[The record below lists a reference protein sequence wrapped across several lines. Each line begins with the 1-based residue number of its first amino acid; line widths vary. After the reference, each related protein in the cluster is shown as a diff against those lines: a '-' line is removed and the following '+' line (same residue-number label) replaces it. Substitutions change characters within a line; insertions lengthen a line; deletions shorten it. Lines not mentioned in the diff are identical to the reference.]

1 MHGPLVRQQVLRVGE
16 AEHVVL
22 LTMHHIITDGWSMGV
37 LVREVAALYEVYR
50 RGEQS
55 PLPELEIQY
64 ADFAVWQREWLQG
77 EVLDAELS
85 YWREQLADAPEV
97 LELPTDRARP
107 RLESFQG
114 AYQRL
119 MSARTSQRGLTR
131 ASQQQGTT
139 LFMTLLAAF
148 KTLLYRYTGQTDIR
162 GGHTDSES

>member
-1 MHGPLVRQQVLRVGE
+1 MGE

-37 LVREVAALYEVYR
+37 LVKEVAALYEVYR

-85 YWREQLADAPEV
+85 YWKNNW
-97 LELPTDRARP
+97 PTRPRCWSCRPIVHDRAWRV
-107 RLESFQG
+107 FV
-114 AYQRL
+114 AQR
-119 MSARTSQRGLTR
+119 SRSC
-131 ASQQQGTT
+131 
-139 LFMTLLAAF
+139 
-148 KTLLYRYTGQTDIR
+148 
-162 GGHTDSES
+162 